1 MMPRLLQN
9 KDDWKGSEWRTV
21 DMNSERGRL
30 LKEQLE
36 AELNAKKEDK
46 QMSEESKRTR
56 VLDFVT
62 VNPEGVL
69 LSRVVGQL
77 GSGGGYAK
85 NKLLVQAMAEE
96 GLLRIGD
103 LNGREAVWLVTA
115 PKEEAAPDESGVLRG
130 KARVRAFDTIG
141 QDLIEYRLHLSA
153 DNRRRDWLAINSV
166 VDVVVSKVGVFEVQ
180 SDWKFEQAAE
190 LGRARGELEV
200 MREEL
205 SQAREEMESVKQQR
219 DKLLIRVDSVEH
231 RKLESSAAMSSENEQ
246 LLRRR
251 CDELA
256 AKLNEARG
264 DLERLQCQADGDVPM
279 LRQRIVELVAEGYE
293 LGEKLGHEQAKV
305 AELTHR
311 HHKAAEQLARLRRQ
325 HARLLLEL
333 AAEVT

>member
-1 MMPRLLQN
+1 
-9 KDDWKGSEWRTV
+9 
-21 DMNSERGRL
+21 
-30 LKEQLE
+30 
-36 AELNAKKEDK
+36 
-46 QMSEESKRTR
+46 
-56 VLDFVT
+56 
-62 VNPEGVL
+62 
-69 LSRVVGQL
+69 
-77 GSGGGYAK
+77 
-85 NKLLVQAMAEE
+85 
-96 GLLRIGD
+96 
-103 LNGREAVWLVTA
+103 
-115 PKEEAAPDESGVLRG
+115 VLRG
-130 KARVRAFDTIG
+130 KARVRAFDAIG

-166 VDVVVSKVGVFEVQ
+166 VDVVVSRMGSEVTQNDAEWRTRDLVLRNLLEQVKAKCSADLQDAREATQEAWRAKDATVTELRQLQ
-180 SDWKFEQAAE
+180 SHRDE
-190 LGRARGELEV
+190 LASALVRARQANIESIEESKRERDELLAQLEGAEGLVERLEV
-200 MREEL
+200 ERNRADIAERQL

-231 RKLESSAAMSSENEQ
+231 RKLESAAAMSSENER

-264 DLERLQCQADGDVPM
+264 ALEQLQCQADGDVPM
-279 LRQRIVELVAEGYE
+279 LRQRIVELVADGYE

-311 HHKAAEQLARLRRQ
+311 RHKAAEQLARLRRQ